1 MLMQSARSA
10 PSAAAAS
17 RSTGVPG
24 LHATPAPS
32 PSSRAAAIT
41 APASSAT
48 STWKVTLSPPDSAIS
63 RKWCTGSSTIRWQS
77 STPPRSCTGRAI
89 ERRTTGPIVTGG
101 TKWPSPTS
109 KWKTRAPASRS
120 RSSCSPRRRKS
131 AAYSDGSISA
141 PRTHSLQPT
150 RPILGSPQPAGRL
163 DVPRGDARLV
173 LGEAPRDGVR
183 DPPPA
188 HALAVEAE
196 LGREDVE
203 APLDAAETV
212 AEQRDRHDLALGDDR
227 LRVDR
232 EPRLPLGGEDV
243 AAVEVLAADDE
254 LSLCRRQVAQRRDG
268 GVEEPALER
277 PAGLLPATRQLFAPA
292 RGGDGEGRERVF
304 GGRGPG

>member
-63 RKWCTGSSTIRWQS
+63 RNWCTGSSTIRWQS
-77 STPPRSCTGRAI
+77 RTPPRSRTRGAI

-109 KWKTRAPASRS
+109 KWKTRAPASSR

-131 AAYSDGSISA
+131 AAYSDGSIST

-150 RPILGSPQPAGRL
+150 VAMLVRLRQPEAAGRL
-163 DVPRGDARLV
+163 DVLRGDTRLV
-173 LGEAPRDGVR
+173 LGESPRDRVR
-183 DPPPA
+183 DPPA
-188 HALAVEAE
+188 THALAVEPE
-196 LGREDVE
+196 LGGEEVE
-203 APLDAAETV
+203 PPLDAAEAV
-212 AEQRDRHDLALGDDR
+212 AEQRDRTDLALGDDR

-232 EPRLPLGGEDV
+232 EPRLPLGGQD
-243 AAVEVLAADDE
+243 APAMEVLAAEHE
-254 LSLCRRQVAQRRDG
+254 LALARRQ
-268 GVEEPALER
+268 L
-277 PAGLLPATRQLFAPA
+277 
-292 RGGDGEGRERVF
+292 
-304 GGRGPG
+304 